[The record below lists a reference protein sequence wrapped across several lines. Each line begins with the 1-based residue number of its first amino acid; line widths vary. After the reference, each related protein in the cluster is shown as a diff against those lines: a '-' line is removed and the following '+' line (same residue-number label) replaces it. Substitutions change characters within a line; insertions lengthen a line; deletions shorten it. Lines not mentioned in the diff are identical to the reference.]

1 MNNSSWFAS
10 LEHVSTSYLLLGTL
24 AGTVLAAGILYQIGL
39 IGWVLRGLGM
49 IVRGGIRSGFLLWE
63 RLLAWASWPLFL
75 AIVFGFLLVG
85 GVAGGPLPALRV
97 LFGLA
102 TLFMGA
108 IACLAY
114 MFIDLERNEVE
125 RGHKAVHNP
134 LKGQVLALNLRRYGK
149 QVRIPLLISAT
160 VALIGGFALFNQ
172 GLYETIG
179 REWYK
184 VADARTGTESM
195 PISWRMP
202 SRRSWASWTCWTW
215 PGRTTSWGPRL
226 FVKPRGRPRRC
237 WPGSSCS
244 SPWSCLHQIFASLRQ
259 GKLLA
264 ETITDFWSP
273 HEPIHE
279 RARNALPSYGTLAI
293 GPLLGSLRSVPS
305 LTKEQ
310 RDQLPLI
317 LETIG
322 PSIIPA
328 LVRHLHDPHEHV
340 RAIVAATL
348 GKLHAL
354 DTVPSLAALA
364 QDPSDVVRQSVV
376 EALGNLG
383 SSGPGHGRT
392 KRGLARGRGSKGRRI
407 AWFSGWKKRAA
418 PARPR
423 DPVDLAVATLESA
436 LADDSAAVRIQAALA
451 LGRIGPPAAAVA
463 PRLIGLLKEADETI
477 RCQAAQ
483 ALGEVGGETEATV
496 AALVELLKD
505 ASAPV
510 KATAARALGALG
522 KAAAPAVPSLV
533 PLLQDREE
541 SVRTAAAEA
550 IAQVGPLDQ
559 AATDTLVEGLV
570 SPDNVVR
577 AQTAE
582 ALGTIGAAAEE
593 AAPALVEAM
602 ADRND
607 RVRAKAVEALGKIGE
622 SAAAAAVPG
631 LVRALRDQD
640 NWVSA
645 KAAEALGQ
653 MGESADATIA
663 ALVRSLGHLNPEVRR
678 NAAHAL
684 GNLGAAGAATGTS
697 LALEE
702 AARDEDGGVRS
713 QAILALG
720 TIGCSTP
727 ASVEVVLTGFQ
738 DADPLVRAAAVVSV
752 GQWGEPSEAIL
763 SGLAP
768 LLEDAND
775 QVKVEAIKVLTKLA
789 GATPAVIDG
798 LCRRLLEDDSALV
811 QAHAALALGKLGPA
825 AVAAGGPLL
834 HAAQTGEVSVREQ
847 AMRAIAMIQPPETTQ
862 AFAVGLKDAC
872 ADIRK
877 MASAGWM
884 NAAAIPDEA
893 IPALVEALRDPEVQ
907 VRANAANA
915 LARLDAIPAA
925 AIPLLI
931 ECTADANDGLR
942 MNAAMALKL
951 APAGRGRRGHAP
963 PGRGPELACPL
974 DRRELPALRGIER
987 RQRGR
992 TSWWRPWET
1001 RPSGSARRQWI
1012 CSSPSGNGGTAILEG
1027 LQKRDGDGG
1036 STRNCREALDRLIE
1050 RLENQAGAA
1059 PQPAAAPGVT
1069 SKHAEGWPG
1078 WNEDRWSRIFRTTP
1092 RTSSTRCA
1100 SRC

>member
-1 MNNSSWFAS
+1 MFMDNFSWFAQ
-10 LEHVSTSYLLLGTL
+10 LERTQTSYLLLAALTV
-24 AGTVLAAGILYQIGL
+24 TVLAAGILYQIGL

-75 AIVFGFLLVG
+75 AIVCGFLLVG

-125 RGHKAVHNP
+125 RGYKAVHNP
-134 LKGQVLALNLRRYGK
+134 LKGQVLALNLKRYGK
-149 QVRIPLLISAT
+149 QVRVPLLISAT

-184 VADARTGTESM
+184 VADERREPIYADFLAYALTKILGVVDVLDLARSHHVLGAAFVRQAAW
-195 PISWRMP
+195 P
-202 SRRSWASWTCWTW
+202 ASTLLAAFK
-215 PGRTTSWGPRL
+215 L
-226 FVKPRGRPRRC
+226 FFTMV
-237 WPGSSCS
+237 
-244 SPWSCLHQIFASLRQ
+244 LLDQIFASLRQ

-264 ETITDFWSP
+264 ETIADFWSP

-279 RARNALPSYGTLAI
+279 RARAALPIYGTLAI
-293 GPLLGSLRSVPS
+293 GPLLVSLRSVPS

-340 RAIVAATL
+340 RAIVAAAL

-354 DTVPSLAALA
+354 ETVPSVAALA

-383 SSGPGHGRT
+383 GSGPGHGRT
-392 KRGLARGRGSKGRRI
+392 KRGLARGHGSKGRGI
-407 AWFSGWKKRAA
+407 GWFSGWKKRAA
-418 PARPR
+418 PARPS
-423 DPVDLAVATLESA
+423 DPVELAVATLESA
-436 LADDSAAVRIQAALA
+436 LADESAPVRIQAARA
-451 LGRIGPPAAAVA
+451 LGRIGPRAAAVA

-483 ALGEVGGETEATV
+483 ALGEVGGETGATV

-510 KATAARALGALG
+510 KATAARALGALK
-522 KAAAPAVPSLV
+522 KAAGLAVPSLV
-533 PLLQDREE
+533 PLLQDRQE

-550 IAQVGPLDQ
+550 IALVGPLDQ
-559 AATDTLVEGLV
+559 AATDTLVEGLD

-577 AQTAE
+577 AQTAQ

-602 ADRND
+602 ADSND

-622 SAAAAAVPG
+622 PAAATAVPG

-653 MGESADATIA
+653 MGESDDATIA

-678 NAAHAL
+678 NAALAL
-684 GNLGAAGAATGTS
+684 GNLGAAGAAAGTGR
-697 LALEE
+697 ALEE

-727 ASVEVVLTGFQ
+727 ASVKILMTGFQ

-752 GQWGEPSEAIL
+752 GRWGEPNEAIL

-775 QVKVEAIKVLTKLA
+775 QVKVEAIKVLPRLA

-798 LCRRLLEDDSALV
+798 LCRRLLEDDNVPV

-825 AVAAGGPLL
+825 ATAAGGPLL

-862 AFAVGLKDAC
+862 AFAVGLKDAS
-872 ADIRK
+872 ADIRTV
-877 MASAGWM
+877 ASAGWM
-884 NAAAIPDEA
+884 NAAVISEQAV
-893 IPALVEALRDPEVQ
+893 PALIEALRDPEVQ

-931 ECTADANDGLR
+931 ECTANAHDGLR

-951 APAGRGRRGHAP
+951 APADAVAEVMHHLVADPNSRVRLIAASSL
-963 PGRGPELACPL
+963 LAEESSDATAGAVL
-974 DRRELPALRGIER
+974 VDALGDPALRVREAAMDLFESLNNEG
-987 RQRGR
+987 
-992 TSWWRPWET
+992 
-1001 RPSGSARRQWI
+1001 A
-1012 CSSPSGNGGTAILEG
+1012 AILEG
-1027 LQKRDGDGG
+1027 LQKRDGPDDGPGIAVG
-1036 STRNCREALDRLIE
+1036 S
-1050 RLENQAGAA
+1050 
-1059 PQPAAAPGVT
+1059 
-1069 SKHAEGWPG
+1069 
-1078 WNEDRWSRIFRTTP
+1078 
-1092 RTSSTRCA
+1092 
-1100 SRC
+1100 

>member
-1 MNNSSWFAS
+1 MNNSSSFAY
-10 LEHVSTSYLLLGTL
+10 LEHVHTSYLLLGTL

-49 IVRGGIRSGFLLWE
+49 IVRGGIRRGFLLWE
-63 RLLAWASWPLFL
+63 RLLAWATWPLFL
-75 AIVFGFLLVG
+75 AIVFGLLLVG

-97 LFGLA
+97 VFGSA

-149 QVRIPLLISAT
+149 QVRVPLLVSAT
-160 VALIGGFALFNQ
+160 VALIGGFALLNQ

-184 VADARTGTESM
+184 VADERREPIYADFLAYALTHILGIVDVLDLARSHHVLGAAFVRQAAW
-195 PISWRMP
+195 P
-202 SRRSWASWTCWTW
+202 ASTLLA
-215 PGRTTSWGPRL
+215 GFKL
-226 FVKPRGRPRRC
+226 FFTMV
-237 WPGSSCS
+237 
-244 SPWSCLHQIFASLRQ
+244 LLAQIFASLRQ

-264 ETITDFWSP
+264 ETIIDFWSP

-279 RARNALPSYGTLAI
+279 RARNALPTYGPLVI
-293 GPLLGSLRSVPS
+293 GPLLRSLCSVPS

-328 LVRHLHDPHEHV
+328 LVRHLRDPHEHV

-348 GKLHAL
+348 GKLHSL
-354 DTVPSLAALA
+354 ESVPSVAVLA
-364 QDPSDVVRQSVV
+364 QDPSEVVRQSVI

-383 SSGPGHGRT
+383 SSGTRQVRT
-392 KRGLARGRGSKGRRI
+392 KRGTSRERGSKRREI
-407 AWFSGWKKRAA
+407 RWFSGWKKHVA
-418 PARPR
+418 PPR
-423 DPVDLAVATLESA
+423 HSDPIDLAVTTLESS
-436 LADDSAAVRIQAALA
+436 LADESASVRIQAARA
-451 LGRIGPPAAAVA
+451 LGRIGPRAAAVT

-477 RCQAAQ
+477 RCQAVQ
-483 ALGEVGGETEATV
+483 ALGEVGGDTGTTM

-522 KAAAPAVPSLV
+522 KAAEPAVSALV

-541 SVRTAAAEA
+541 AVRTAAAEA
-550 IAQVGPLDQ
+550 IALVGPLDQ
-559 AATDTLVEGLV
+559 ADTDTLAEGLV

-577 AQTAE
+577 AQTAQ
-582 ALGTIGAAAEE
+582 ALGTIGAAAED

-607 RVRAKAVEALGKIGE
+607 RVRAEAVEALGKIGE
-622 SAAAAAVPG
+622 SAAAVAVPG

-653 MGESADATIA
+653 MGESDDATIA
-663 ALVRSLGHLNPEVRR
+663 ALIGSLNHLNPEVRR
-678 NAAHAL
+678 NAAEAI
-684 GNLGAAGAATGTS
+684 GILGAAGAAAGTG

-720 TIGCSTP
+720 TMGCTST
-727 ASVEVVLTGFQ
+727 ASVEVILTGFQ

-752 GQWGEPSEAIL
+752 GRWGEPNEAL
-763 SGLAP
+763 LNGLAP

-775 QVKVEAIKVLTKLA
+775 EVKVAAIDVLTKLA
-789 GATPAVIDG
+789 GATPALIDG

-834 HAAQTGEVSVREQ
+834 HAVQTGEVGVREQ
-847 AMRAIAMIQPPETTQ
+847 SMRAIAMIQPAETTQ
-862 AFAVGLKDAC
+862 AFAIGLKDAS
-872 ADIRK
+872 AVIR
-877 MASAGWM
+877 MLASAGWM
-884 NAAAIPDEA
+884 NATAIPEEVV
-893 IPALVEALRDPEVQ
+893 PALIDALRDPEVQ

-931 ECTADANDGLR
+931 ECTDDANDGLR

-951 APAGRGRRGHAP
+951 APADTVAEVMHNLVEDPNSRVRLIAASCVLSEESNDANAGAILIEALG
-963 PGRGPELACPL
+963 
-974 DRRELPALRGIER
+974 DPALRVREAAMDLFE
-987 RQRGR
+987 
-992 TSWWRPWET
+992 SL
-1001 RPSGSARRQWI
+1001 
-1012 CSSPSGNGGTAILEG
+1012 GNGSTAILES
-1027 LQKRDGDGG
+1027 LRERDGTKEDRQ
-1036 STRNCREALDRLIE
+1036 SPKALDALNGRS
-1050 RLENQAGAA
+1050 
-1059 PQPAAAPGVT
+1059 P
-1069 SKHAEGWPG
+1069 
-1078 WNEDRWSRIFRTTP
+1078 TP
-1092 RTSSTRCA
+1092 PSSA
-1100 SRC
+1100 IA

>member
-1 MNNSSWFAS
+1 MDNSSWFAS

-24 AGTVLAAGILYQIGL
+24 AGTVLAAGILSQIGV

-49 IVRGGIRSGFLLWE
+49 IVRGGIRSGFQLWE

-75 AIVFGFLLVG
+75 ATVLGLLLVG

-97 LFGLA
+97 WFGLA

-108 IACLAY
+108 IACLDY

-134 LKGQVLALNLRRYGK
+134 LKGQVLAWNLQRYGK
-149 QVRIPLLISAT
+149 QVRVPLLISAT

-172 GLYETIG
+172 GLHETIG
-179 REWYK
+179 RAWYK
-184 VADARTGTESM
+184 VADSQREPVYADFLAYALTKILGIVDVLDLARSHHVLGAAFVRQAAW
-195 PISWRMP
+195 P
-202 SRRSWASWTCWTW
+202 ASTLLA
-215 PGRTTSWGPRL
+215 GFKL
-226 FVKPRGRPRRC
+226 FFTMV
-237 WPGSSCS
+237 
-244 SPWSCLHQIFASLRQ
+244 LLAQIFASLRQ

-328 LVRHLHDPHEHV
+328 LIRHLDDSHEHV

-354 DTVPSLAALA
+354 ETVPSLAALA
-364 QDPSDVVRQSVV
+364 QDPSEVVRQSVV

-383 SSGPGHGRT
+383 SSRLGHVRT
-392 KRGLARGRGSKGRRI
+392 KRGLARGRGSKRRGI
-407 AWFSGWKKRAA
+407 AWFSGWKKRVA
-418 PARPR
+418 PACPS

-436 LADDSAAVRIQAALA
+436 LSDESAPVRIQAARA
-451 LGRIGPPAAAVA
+451 LGRIGPRAAAVA
-463 PRLIGLLKEADETI
+463 SRLIGLLKEADETI

-483 ALGEVGGETEATV
+483 ALGEVGGETESTI
-496 AALVELLKD
+496 AALIELLKD

-510 KATAARALGALG
+510 KATAARALGVLS
-522 KAAAPAVPSLV
+522 KAAGPAVPALV
-533 PLLQDREE
+533 SLLQDREE

-550 IAQVGPLDQ
+550 IALVGPLDQ
-559 AATDTLVEGLV
+559 AATDTLAEGLV

-577 AQTAE
+577 AQTAQ

-607 RVRAKAVEALGKIGE
+607 RVRAQAVEALGKIGE
-622 SAAAAAVPG
+622 PAAAAAVPG

-653 MGESADATIA
+653 MGESDDATIA
-663 ALVRSLGHLNPEVRR
+663 ALVRTLGHLNPEVRR
-678 NAAHAL
+678 NAALAL
-684 GNLGAAGAATGTS
+684 GNLGGNGAVTGTV

-727 ASVEVVLTGFQ
+727 ATVGVVLKGFQ

-752 GQWGEPSEAIL
+752 GRWDKPNEAIL

-775 QVKVEAIKVLTKLA
+775 EVKVEAIKVLTKLA

-811 QAHAALALGKLGPA
+811 QANAALALGKLGPA
-825 AVAAGGPLL
+825 AEAAGGPLL

-847 AMRAIAMIQPPETTQ
+847 AMRAVAMIQPPETTQ
-862 AFAVGLKDAC
+862 AFAVGLKDAS
-872 ADIRK
+872 ANIRTL
-877 MASAGWM
+877 ASAGWM
-884 NAAAIPDEA
+884 NAAAIPDES

-907 VRANAANA
+907 VQSNAANA
-915 LARLDAIPAA
+915 LARLAAIPAE
-925 AIPLLI
+925 AIPLLM

-951 APAGRGRRGHAP
+951 APAGAVA
-963 PGRGPELACPL
+963 ELMHYLVADPNSRVRL
-974 DRRELPALRGIER
+974 IAAGSVLSEELSDTTAGDVLVDALGDSALRVREAAMDLFE
-987 RQRGR
+987 
-992 TSWWRPWET
+992 SL
-1001 RPSGSARRQWI
+1001 
-1012 CSSPSGNGGTAILEG
+1012 GNGGTAILES
-1027 LQKRDGDGG
+1027 LRECDGTEEG
-1036 STRNCREALDRLIE
+1036 
-1050 RLENQAGAA
+1050 
-1059 PQPAAAPGVT
+1059 PGI
-1069 SKHAEGWPG
+1069 A
-1078 WNEDRWSRIFRTTP
+1078 
-1092 RTSSTRCA
+1092 
-1100 SRC
+1100 

>member
-1 MNNSSWFAS
+1 MDNFSWFAS

-24 AGTVLAAGILYQIGL
+24 AVTALAAGILYQIGV

-49 IVRGGIRSGFLLWE
+49 IVRGGIRSGFLLWK

-75 AIVFGFLLVG
+75 AIVLPFLLVG
-85 GVAGGPLPALRV
+85 GVAGGPLPVLRV

-102 TLFMGA
+102 ALLMGA
-108 IACLAY
+108 VACLAY
-114 MFIDLERNEVE
+114 MYIDLERNEVG

-134 LKGQVLALNLRRYGK
+134 LKGQVLAWNLKRYGK
-149 QVRIPLLISAT
+149 QVRVPLLISAT
-160 VALIGGFALFNQ
+160 AALIGGFALFNQ

-179 REWYK
+179 RDWYK
-184 VADARTGTESM
+184 VADAHREPVYADFLAYALTRILG
-195 PISWRMP
+195 IVDVLDLA
-202 SRRSWASWTCWTW
+202 RSHHVLGAAFVRQAAWPASTLLAVFK
-215 PGRTTSWGPRL
+215 L
-226 FVKPRGRPRRC
+226 FFTMV
-237 WPGSSCS
+237 
-244 SPWSCLHQIFASLRQ
+244 LLAQIFASLRQ

-273 HEPIHE
+273 HEPIHK

-328 LVRHLHDPHEHV
+328 LIRHLHDSHEHV

-354 DTVPSLAALA
+354 EAVPSLAALA
-364 QDPSDVVRQSVV
+364 QDPSEVVRQSVV

-383 SSGPGHGRT
+383 SSRLGHVRT
-392 KRGLARGRGSKGRRI
+392 RRGLARGRGSKRRGI
-407 AWFSGWKKRAA
+407 AWF
-418 PARPR
+418 
-423 DPVDLAVATLESA
+423 PV
-436 LADDSAAVRIQAALA
+436 
-451 LGRIGPPAAAVA
+451 
-463 PRLIGLLKEADETI
+463 LLN
-477 RCQAAQ
+477 
-483 ALGEVGGETEATV
+483 
-496 AALVELLKD
+496 D

-510 KATAARALGALG
+510 KATAARALGSLK
-522 KAAAPAVPSLV
+522 KAAEPAVPALV

-550 IAQVGPLDQ
+550 IALVGPLDQ

-577 AQTAE
+577 AQTAQ

-607 RVRAKAVEALGKIGE
+607 RVRAQAVEALGKIGE

-645 KAAEALGQ
+645 KAAEAQGQ
-653 MGESADATIA
+653 MGESDDGTIA
-663 ALVRSLGHLNPEVRR
+663 ALVRSLGHLNPVVRR
-678 NAAHAL
+678 NAALAL
-684 GNLGAAGAATGTS
+684 GNLGGAGAATGTV

-727 ASVEVVLTGFQ
+727 ATVGVVLKGFQ
-738 DADPLVRAAAVVSV
+738 DADPLVRAAAVVAV
-752 GQWGEPSEAIL
+752 GRWDKPNEAIL

-775 QVKVEAIKVLTKLA
+775 EVKVEAIKVLTGWRA
-789 GATPAVIDG
+789 P
-798 LCRRLLEDDSALV
+798 RRL
-811 QAHAALALGKLGPA
+811 
-825 AVAAGGPLL
+825 
-834 HAAQTGEVSVREQ
+834 
-847 AMRAIAMIQPPETTQ
+847 
-862 AFAVGLKDAC
+862 
-872 ADIRK
+872 
-877 MASAGWM
+877 
-884 NAAAIPDEA
+884 
-893 IPALVEALRDPEVQ
+893 
-907 VRANAANA
+907 
-915 LARLDAIPAA
+915 
-925 AIPLLI
+925 
-931 ECTADANDGLR
+931 
-942 MNAAMALKL
+942 
-951 APAGRGRRGHAP
+951 
-963 PGRGPELACPL
+963 
-974 DRRELPALRGIER
+974 
-987 RQRGR
+987 
-992 TSWWRPWET
+992 
-1001 RPSGSARRQWI
+1001 
-1012 CSSPSGNGGTAILEG
+1012 
-1027 LQKRDGDGG
+1027 
-1036 STRNCREALDRLIE
+1036 
-1050 RLENQAGAA
+1050 
-1059 PQPAAAPGVT
+1059 
-1069 SKHAEGWPG
+1069 
-1078 WNEDRWSRIFRTTP
+1078 
-1092 RTSSTRCA
+1092 
-1100 SRC
+1100 